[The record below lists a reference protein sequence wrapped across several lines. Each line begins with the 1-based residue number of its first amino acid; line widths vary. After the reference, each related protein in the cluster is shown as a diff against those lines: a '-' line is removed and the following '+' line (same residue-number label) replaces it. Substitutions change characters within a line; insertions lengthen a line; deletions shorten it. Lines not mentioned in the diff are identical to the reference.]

1 MTRPDRPDWLEAAV
15 VELIRA
21 AEPFAALCDPF
32 QAPDDGYEQ
41 VGACRITFGQMRRL
55 RLALDAIRDE
65 WRV

>member
-1 MTRPDRPDWLEAAV
+1 MTRPDFICPEV

-41 VGACRITFGQMRRL
+41 VGPCRITFGQVRRL
-55 RLALDAIRDE
+55 RLAINAIRDE
-65 WRV
+65 WRI